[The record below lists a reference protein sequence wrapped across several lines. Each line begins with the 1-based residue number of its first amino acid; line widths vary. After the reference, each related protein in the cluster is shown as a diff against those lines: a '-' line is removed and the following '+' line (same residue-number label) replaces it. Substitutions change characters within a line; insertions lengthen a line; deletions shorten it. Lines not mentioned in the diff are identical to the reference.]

1 MDLFS
6 ILLIAV
12 GLSLDALAVSL
23 CSGLAL
29 PGVRPGQALR
39 MASFFGGSQ
48 ALMPV
53 LGWLAGR
60 GLVGHIAHF
69 DHWIAFGLLAA
80 VGGKM
85 IVQGLR
91 ANACEARPDPFR
103 VGTLCVLALATSIDA
118 LAVGVTFSLVAASI
132 VLPVA
137 VIGGVTFALSLGG
150 IYVGRRFGDVLG
162 SRIEAVGGLILVAI
176 GVKILVEHL
185 S

>member
-1 MDLFS
+1 MDLPS
-6 ILLIAV
+6 ILLVAV
-12 GLSLDALAVSL
+12 GLSLDALAVSM

-39 MASFFGGSQ
+39 MAFFFGGSQ

-60 GLVGHIAHF
+60 GLVGHIARF

-80 VGGKM
+80 VGGRM

-91 ANACEARPDPFR
+91 ANACETRPDPFR
-103 VGTLCVLALATSIDA
+103 LGTLCVLALATSIDA

-132 VLPVA
+132 VLPVM

-162 SRIEAVGGLILVAI
+162 SRIEAVGGLILVGI

>member
-1 MDLFS
+1 MDLPTT
-6 ILLIAV
+6 LLIAV

-29 PGVRPGQALR
+29 PNVRASHALR

-60 GLVGHIAHF
+60 ELYAHISRF
-69 DHWIAFGLLAA
+69 DHWIAFALLAA

-85 IVQGLR
+85 MFEGLR
-91 ANACEARPDPFR
+91 RNTCETRPDPFR
-103 VGTLCVLALATSIDA
+103 LGTLCVLALATSIDA
-118 LAVGVTFSLVAASI
+118 LAVGVSFSFLSMSI
-132 VLPVA
+132 ALPVA
-137 VIGGVTFALSLGG
+137 IIGGVTFALSLAGV
-150 IYVGRRFGDVLG
+150 YLGRRFGEVLG
-162 SRIEAVGGLILVAI
+162 SRIEAAGGVILVAI

-185 S
+185 A

>member
-1 MDLFS
+1 MDFPTT
-6 ILLIAV
+6 LLIAV

-29 PGVRPGQALR
+29 PNVSASQALR

-60 GLVGHIAHF
+60 GLVEHIARF
-69 DHWIAFGLLAA
+69 DHWVAFGLLAA

-85 IVQGLR
+85 LFEGLR
-91 ANACEARPDPFR
+91 RNSCETRPDPFR
-103 VGTLCVLALATSIDA
+103 LGTLCVLALATSIDA
-118 LAVGVTFSLVAASI
+118 LAVGMSFSMLAMSI

-137 VIGGVTFALSLGG
+137 IIGGVTFALSLGG
-150 IYVGRRFGDVLG
+150 VYVGRRFGDVLG
-162 SRIEAVGGLILVAI
+162 NRVQAAGGVILVGI
-176 GVKILVEHL
+176 GVKILAEHL
-185 S
+185 A

>member
-1 MDLFS
+1 MDLPTT
-6 ILLIAV
+6 LLIAL

-39 MASFFGGSQ
+39 MAFFFGGSQ

-60 GLVGHIAHF
+60 GLVGTIGRF
-69 DHWIAFGLLAA
+69 DHWIAFALLAA

-85 IVQGLR
+85 VFEGLR
-91 ANACEARPDPFR
+91 RNTCETRPDPFR
-103 VGTLCVLALATSIDA
+103 LGTLCVLALATSIDA
-118 LAVGVTFSLVAASI
+118 LAVGVSFSLLAVSI
-132 VLPVA
+132 ALPV
-137 VIGGVTFALSLGG
+137 VIIGGVTFALSLGG
-150 IYVGRRFGDVLG
+150 VYLGRRFGDVLG
-162 SRIEAVGGLILVAI
+162 NRIEAVGGVVLVGI

-185 S
+185 A